1 MIDSQPSASRPRN
14 SRPIATRRQTL
25 MRRSAA
31 SRPDLVDA
39 SRWKVRLELAPSEI
53 AFVYRKGLARGAEVC
68 RRGTHEWRP
77 LVTTPELREALAKRA
92 SLAELIE
99 AAPPAPAAITLSQTL
114 AFNDPALAALFLAR
128 RPQLPK
134 STPPPPPRAK
144 SAPPPPLVRKST
156 RPPALLSDVIR
167 PPRLPQS
174 EPPPPL
180 VFTTDAMPA
189 LEARPL
195 VRTDSIPDWDDTPVV
210 PMKFDSVPPARSSS
224 VAPVTQLVPV
234 ARKIVH
240 ARPFELSAVA
250 VAAIAGTLAITAL
263 TWHAE
268 APQLNALIGPRL
280 ETASSKLVHAEAPRA
295 AVALPAS
302 TIPVVVLRDL
312 PIEGKP
318 SLASGFFSTRAANA
332 PRSTHGASS
341 ASSPSAGPNRASLVH
356 ALNGAAAAAR
366 SCGDGPVSAQVV
378 VTYAPSGVAR
388 GVHFSASPRLALRSC
403 MLNAVA
409 RSRVAPFEGDPVTV
423 SKTLR
428 W

>member
-1 MIDSQPSASRPRN
+1 M
-14 SRPIATRRQTL
+14 

-39 SRWKVRLELAPSEI
+39 SRWKVRLELAPAEI

-92 SLAELIE
+92 SLAEMIE
-99 AAPPAPAAITLSQTL
+99 LAPPAPASITLSQTL

-144 SAPPPPLVRKST
+144 SAPPPPLLPKST
-156 RPPALLSDVIR
+156 RPPALLSDAIPR

-180 VFTTDAMPA
+180 VFTTDAAPA
-189 LEARPL
+189 LERAAL
-195 VRTDSIPDWDDTPVV
+195 VRSDSIPDWEDTPVV
-210 PMKFDSVPPARSSS
+210 PMQFKTLPPAAIER
-224 VAPVTQLVPV
+224 APKLAPA

-250 VAAIAGTLAITAL
+250 ACAVVGTLAITAL
-263 TWHAE
+263 TWRAE
-268 APQLNALIGPRL
+268 ALNPSPLISSRAHAG
-280 ETASSKLVHAEAPRA
+280 ASAPSPAPASHVEAA
-295 AVALPAS
+295 APIS

-312 PIEGKP
+312 PLEAKAALG
-318 SLASGFFSTRAANA
+318 SGFLARTANA
-332 PRSTHGASS
+332 PQSTYAAS
-341 ASSPSAGPNRASLVH
+341 APDAKPSRASLVR

-366 SCGDGPVSAQVV
+366 SCGDGPVSAEVV
-378 VTYAPSGVAR
+378 VTFGPSGVAR
-388 GVHFSASPRLALRSC
+388 GVHFSAPPRVALRSC
-403 MLNAVA
+403 VLNAVA
-409 RSRVAPFEGDPVTV
+409 RSRVAPFVGEPVTV